1 MKSSRGIIKKRQQQ
15 LLGKLQEQGSINVDE
30 AAHQL
35 NVTPITIRRDLLMFE
50 EKGFVTRFHGGARL
64 NEGAL
69 KSDPAMAENPSKP
82 QILHKRRIAEYAAS
96 LVEKGDTIFINTSS
110 TCLLM
115 LEYLNDKVVTIITN
129 NAKAIDVKRYHE
141 TELIFTGGE
150 FNDHKQSM
158 VGEIAINS
166 ISRVVADKSFIG
178 VSAIGVSQ
186 GVMSSGLQE
195 TAINSLMMKRCKP
208 GNCFVLADGSK
219 IGQQSNFIS
228 ATINL
233 VSTLITDESAP
244 EDELKRIES
253 EGVKVI
259 VLKET

>member
-1 MKSSRGIIKKRQQQ
+1 MKSSRGVIKKRQQQ
-15 LLGKLQEQGSINVDE
+15 LLCKLQEYGSIDVDE
-30 AAHQL
+30 AARQL
-35 NVTPITIRRDLLMFE
+35 NVTPITIRRDLSLFE
-50 EKGFVTRFHGGARL
+50 GKGFITRFHGGARL

-69 KSDPAMAENPSKP
+69 KSDPAMADNLSKP
-82 QILHKRRIAEYAAS
+82 QIMCKRRIAEYAAS

-115 LEYLNDKVVTIITN
+115 LEYLNDKAVTVITN
-129 NAKAIDVKRYHE
+129 NAKAIITKRCYG

-158 VGEIAINS
+158 VGEFAINS
-166 ISRVVADKSFIG
+166 INRVVADKSFIG
-178 VSAIGVSQ
+178 VSAISVAQ

-228 ATINL
+228 DTIDL
-233 VSTLITDESAP
+233 VSALITDESAP
-244 EDELKRIES
+244 EDELKRIKAA
-253 EGVKVI
+253 GVNVI
-259 VLKET
+259 VLKE